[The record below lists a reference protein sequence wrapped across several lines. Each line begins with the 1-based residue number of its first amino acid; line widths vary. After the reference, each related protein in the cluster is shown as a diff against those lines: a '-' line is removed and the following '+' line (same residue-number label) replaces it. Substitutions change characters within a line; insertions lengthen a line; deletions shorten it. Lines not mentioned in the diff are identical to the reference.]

1 MNDLARARGRRSGA
15 PVRMGFL
22 CLICVLL
29 PGMAV
34 AADWLASW
42 QAGPARE
49 RIVRFVGDVTD
60 PTSPH
65 YVPPAER
72 IAVFDNDG
80 TLWSEQPI
88 YFQLQFAFDR
98 VRALAPQHP
107 EWQTTEPFRSVLA
120 GDRAGIAKAGEQGL
134 VQIVAA
140 THSGTSSDE
149 FERIVASWLDTARHP
164 RFQRRY
170 DELTFAPMREL
181 LVYLRAH
188 GFKTFIVSGGGN
200 DFMRVFSQRAYGIPP
215 EQVIGSRLR
224 SRYEVRD
231 GRPEVVR
238 TPEIG
243 FIDDGPGKPVGIEE
257 VIGRRPIL
265 AVGNSDGDFE
275 MLEYT
280 TGAPGPRLGVIVH
293 HDDGTREYAYDRA
306 SSFGH
311 LERALDAA
319 PGRGW
324 LVVSMKDD
332 WRTIY

>member
-1 MNDLARARGRRSGA
+1 MHDLARARGRRSGA
-15 PVRMGFL
+15 PIRTWFL
-22 CLICVLL
+22 CLLFVLL

-293 HDDGTREYAYDRA
+293 HDDGTREYTYDRA

>member
-1 MNDLARARGRRSGA
+1 MHDLARARGRRSGA
-15 PVRMGFL
+15 PIRTWFL
-22 CLICVLL
+22 CLLFVLL

-49 RIVRFVGDVTD
+49 RIVRFVEDVTD
-60 PTSPH
+60 PTRPH

-80 TLWSEQPI
+80 TLWSEQPV

-98 VRALAPQHP
+98 VRELAPKHP

-120 GDRAGIAKAGEQGL
+120 GDQAGIAAAGEQGL
-134 VQIVAA
+134 AQIVAA

-149 FERIVASWLDTARHP
+149 FERIVARWLDTARHP

-238 TPEIG
+238 LPEIG

-293 HDDGTREYAYDRA
+293 HDDGAREYAYDRA
-306 SSFGH
+306 SPFGH